1 MKIKLYM
8 TCVHDNAVH
17 DMPWRKYTSRQQWST
32 TAHLKWLIFRE
43 LAMQSSDEDIKQ
55 ELSFIAG
62 KNENVATTLECFI
75 SFLLN

>member
-1 MKIKLYM
+1 
-8 TCVHDNAVH
+8 
-17 DMPWRKYTSRQQWST
+17 
-32 TAHLKWLIFRE
+32 
-43 LAMQSSDEDIKQ
+43 MQSSDEDIKQ